1 MTSPLPDKRVELV
14 TQPHRVDDDRV
25 LAIQVEHA
33 DLQRRAVAGRAKA

>member
-1 MTSPLPDKRVELV
+1 V